1 MTDTTTVLSWVAWCC
16 QLLAFFLAVW
26 MVAGAAL
33 LAARRPEWTW
43 RRVAGTAALRSVV
56 PFALAWMAVS
66 IAPLVNLAAHDAAAD
81 VGSYVAGST
90 GLVVESAVAVA
101 AVIAAVTFVVRW
113 SMSVARRA
121 DTAHQAARTA

>member
-1 MTDTTTVLSWVAWCC
+1 
-16 QLLAFFLAVW
+16 
-26 MVAGAAL
+26 
-33 LAARRPEWTW
+33 
-43 RRVAGTAALRSVV
+43 
-56 PFALAWMAVS
+56 MAVS

-90 GLVVESAVAVA
+90 WLVVESAVAVA